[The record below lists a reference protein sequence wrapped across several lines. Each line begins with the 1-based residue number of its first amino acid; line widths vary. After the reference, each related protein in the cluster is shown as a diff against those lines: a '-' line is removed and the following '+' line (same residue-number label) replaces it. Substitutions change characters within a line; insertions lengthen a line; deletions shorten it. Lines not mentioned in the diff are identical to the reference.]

1 MSDTSKNELPKKSS
15 NAVIAAVIVTAV
27 VAGGVAFY
35 GGMVYGKSQALTT
48 GNGQRARLAGN
59 FPGGGN
65 FVRRNGGGGFTEG
78 SILAKD
84 ATTVTLQLTGGGSR
98 IVFYSDKTTVQKT
111 TAGSVSDLQVGE
123 TVRVMG
129 TANADGSLT
138 AESFQLGAI
147 MPTRPQNQPPAPPP
161 GS

>member
-15 NAVIAAVIVTAV
+15 NAVIASVIITAL

-35 GGMVYGKSQALTT
+35 GGMVYGKNQASTA
-48 GNGQRARLAGN
+48 GNGQRVRFAGN

-65 FVRRNGGGGFTEG
+65 FVRRNGGGFTEG
-78 SILAKD
+78 NILAKD
-84 ATTVTLQLTGGGSR
+84 ATTVTLQLTSGGSK

-111 TAGSVSDLQVGE
+111 TAGSISDLQVGE

-138 AESFQLGAI
+138 AELFQLGAI